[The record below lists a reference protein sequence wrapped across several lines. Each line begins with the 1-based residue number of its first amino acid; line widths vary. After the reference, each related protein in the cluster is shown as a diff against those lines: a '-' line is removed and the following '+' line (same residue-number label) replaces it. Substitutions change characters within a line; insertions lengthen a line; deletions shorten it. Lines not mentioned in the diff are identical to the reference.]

1 MRWIDTAPALAE
13 LISGLRD
20 SETVAIDTEAD
31 SLHSYFDKVCLV
43 QITAGGEDSIVDPLA
58 PVDLVQLRPILE
70 DRSRRKVLHGADYDL
85 RILDRDFGLRI
96 ANIFDTMVAAQ
107 LLGLEGFGLAALL
120 RKYFGVELDKK
131 HQRADWSM
139 RPLTDEMLRYA
150 ATDTHYLIELS
161 EKLEAELRDKER
173 WSWAEEEFA
182 RLEDI
187 RWREPEPV
195 VEGFRKL
202 KKINRLSRRSLAVLD
217 RLWNWREAQARA
229 ADKPPFRILQNET
242 MIAISELM
250 PSSASELA
258 SIRGFSPWHQRRSA
272 RPVLAM
278 IDEARALGE
287 EQLPEP
293 VEIKAWNRDRDLER
307 AVETLRSI
315 RDEVARDLHIETSVL
330 APRHVLTAAAQMR
343 PATPE
348 ELDAVPAMRRWQR
361 ELLGERFVAALR
373 SGNAN

>member
-1 MRWIDTAPALAE
+1 MRWIDTAPALGE
-13 LISGLRD
+13 LVSSLSD
-20 SETVAIDTEAD
+20 VETVAIDTEAD

-43 QITAGGEDSIVDPLA
+43 QISATGEDTIVDPLA
-58 PVDLVQLRPILE
+58 RVDFQQMRTILE
-70 DRSRRKVLHGADYDL
+70 DPAKRKVLHGADYDL

-96 ANIFDTMVAAQ
+96 VNLFDTMVAAQ
-107 LLGLEGFGLAALL
+107 LLGLESFGLAALL
-120 RKYFGVELDKK
+120 KRYFGVDLDKK

-139 RPLTDEMLRYA
+139 RPLTEDMLRYA

-161 EKLEAELRDKER
+161 EKLQKELEEKDR
-173 WSWAEEEFA
+173 WSWAQEEFA
-182 RLEDI
+182 RLEEI

-202 KKINRLSRRSLAVLD
+202 KKIGRLSRRSLAILD
-217 RLWNWREAQARA
+217 RLWNWRDAQARA

-258 SIRGFSPWHQRRSA
+258 SIRGFTPWHQRRSA
-272 RPVLAM
+272 RAILA
-278 IDEARALGE
+278 IVDEVRSLTE
-287 EQLPEP
+287 DQLPEP
-293 VEIKAWNRDRDLER
+293 VEAKAWNRDRDLER

-330 APRHVLTAAAQMR
+330 APRHVLTAAAQLR
-343 PATPE
+343 PRSPE
-348 ELDAVPAMRRWQR
+348 ELEAVPAMRRWQR

-373 SGNAN
+373 